1 MRWGKGRVRGP
12 AEDEPLTCVVGK
24 NCSFL
29 PQSTHRFFNYT
40 YRCEKAY
47 PQERG
52 MPFLLPAPFSKGEPM
67 FLVIRGKLQPIQQEM
82 EIAVIEA
89 DLLANLG

>member
-1 MRWGKGRVRGP
+1 
-12 AEDEPLTCVVGK
+12 
-24 NCSFL
+24 
-29 PQSTHRFFNYT
+29 
-40 YRCEKAY
+40 
-47 PQERG
+47 